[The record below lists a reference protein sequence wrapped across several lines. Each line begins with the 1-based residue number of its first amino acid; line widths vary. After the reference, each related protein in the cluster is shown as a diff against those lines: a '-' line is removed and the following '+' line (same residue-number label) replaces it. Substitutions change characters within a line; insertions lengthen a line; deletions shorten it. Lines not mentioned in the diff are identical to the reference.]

1 MNKLLKIL
9 ENNARLTNKEIAVML
24 DKSEKEVEN
33 DITLLEDT
41 GILKGYK
48 AIIDKDKA
56 EVETVT
62 ALIEIKV
69 QPKYG
74 HGFNDVANRISQLEE
89 VESIYLMSG
98 GFDFAV
104 MVNDKSFQEVAMF
117 VANRLSPLEGVVSTA
132 THFILKR
139 YKEQGVIFSD
149 EFKDDRGIVSLC

>member
-9 ENNARLTNKEIAVML
+9 AENARLSNKEIAIML
-24 DKSEKEVEN
+24 NREEADVAAEIK
-33 DITLLEDT
+33 LLEDT
-41 GILKGYK
+41 GVLKGYK
-48 AIIDKDKA
+48 AIFDKEKA

-139 YKEQGVIFSD
+139 YKEQGIIFSN
-149 EFKDDRGIVSLC
+149 EFTDDRGIVSLC

>member
-24 DKSEKEVEN
+24 DKSEKEVEK

-104 MVNDKSFQEVAMF
+104 MVDDKSFQEVAMF

>member
-9 ENNARLTNKEIAVML
+9 ENNARLTNKEIAIML
-24 DKSEKEVEN
+24 DKNEEEVEK
-33 DITLLEDT
+33 DIKLLENT

-104 MVNDKSFQEVAMF
+104 MVNNKSFQEVAMF

>member
-24 DKSEKEVEN
+24 DKSEKEVEK

-104 MVNDKSFQEVAMF
+104 MVNNKSFQEVAMF

>member
-9 ENNARLTNKEIAVML
+9 EENARLTNKEIAVML
-24 DKSEKEVEN
+24 DKSEEEVKKE
-33 DITLLEDT
+33 IKLLEDT

-56 EVETVT
+56 DVETVT

-132 THFILKR
+132 THFI
-139 YKEQGVIFSD
+139 
-149 EFKDDRGIVSLC
+149 

>member
-24 DKSEKEVEN
+24 DKSEKEVEK

-69 QPKYG
+69 QPKYA

>member
-9 ENNARLTNKEIAVML
+9 ENNERLTNKEIAVML
-24 DKSEKEVEN
+24 DKSEKEVEK
-33 DITLLEDT
+33 DIKLLEDT

>member
-1 MNKLLKIL
+1 MKKLLKIL
-9 ENNARLTNKEIAVML
+9 ADNARLTNKEIAIML
-24 DKSEKEVEN
+24 DRSEDDVEK
-33 DITLLEDT
+33 DIKLLENT
-41 GILKGYK
+41 GVLKGYK
-48 AIIDKDKA
+48 AIIDKDKSEA
-56 EVETVT
+56 ETVT

-74 HGFNDVANRISQLEE
+74 HGFNDIANRISQLEE

-139 YKEQGVIFSD
+139 YKDQGVVFTD
-149 EFKDDRGIVSLC
+149 EFKDDRGIASLC

>member
-9 ENNARLTNKEIAVML
+9 ENNARLSNKEIGVML
-24 DKSEKEVEN
+24 NKSEEEIKK
-33 DITLLEDT
+33 DIKLLEDS
-41 GILKGYK
+41 GVLKGYK

>member
-9 ENNARLTNKEIAVML
+9 EDNARLTNKEIAVML
-24 DKSEKEVEN
+24 DKSEEEVEKE
-33 DITLLEDT
+33 IKLLEDT
-41 GILKGYK
+41 GVLKGYK

-56 EVETVT
+56 DVETVT

-139 YKEQGVIFSD
+139 YKEQGLIFSD

>member
-24 DKSEKEVEN
+24 DKSEKEVEK

-98 GFDFAV
+98 W
-104 MVNDKSFQEVAMF
+104 
-117 VANRLSPLEGVVSTA
+117 L
-132 THFILKR
+132 
-139 YKEQGVIFSD
+139 
-149 EFKDDRGIVSLC
+149 